1 MQITL
6 IAVGTRMPAWVTEG
20 YREYARRMPRECA
33 LTLTEIPLGRRSKSQ
48 PPERAVNEEGRRM
61 LSALDN
67 TRRVIAMDVGGRAWS
82 TEQLAANMSEWMREG
97 RDVSLLIGGPDGL
110 SADCLARAGQ
120 RWSLSPLTLPHPL
133 VRVVLA
139 EQLYRAWTLMS
150 GHPYH
155 RAG

>member
-20 YREYARRMPRECA
+20 YREYARRMPRECSLA
-33 LTLTEIPLGRRSKSQ
+33 LTEVPLGRRGKSR
-48 PPERAVNEEGRRM
+48 PVERAVTEEGSRM
-61 LSALDN
+61 LAAVSEKQ
-67 TRRVIAMDVGGRAWS
+67 RVIALDVGGRGWS
-82 TEQLAANMSEWMREG
+82 TVQLAGELGGWMQDG
-97 RDVSLLIGGPDGL
+97 RDVSLLVGGPDGL
-110 SADCLARAGQ
+110 AADCLARAGQ